1 MQGIDIT
8 KNSKQFTRE
17 FSDREGIKIVWYYD
31 VDKYGMNPF
40 KTEIIHP
47 EGINDNMDDETDN
60 ENLPKTKRKYF
71 NPTNNKYVGYT
82 RAKMLGLID

>member
-1 MQGIDIT
+1 MKEIDIT

-17 FSDREGIKIVWYYD
+17 FSDRDGIKIIWHYN
-31 VDKYGMNPF
+31 VDKYGMNPY
-40 KTEIIHP
+40 KTEIHYP
-47 EGINDNMDDETDN
+47 EEDNKYEESEIDNDDI
-60 ENLPKTKRKYF
+60 PKTKRKYF

>member
-8 KNSKQFTRE
+8 KNSRQFTRE
-17 FSDREGIKIVWYYD
+17 FSDREGVKIIWYYD

-40 KTEIIHP
+40 KTEIIDG
-47 EGINDNMDDETDN
+47 ENSADVGNEIDD